1 MESDNEISSS
11 NKVTKKIVE
20 NQTES
25 NNSDSESSDGV
36 DEDVVNGD
44 DDKLD
49 KIVCPPLNENLISK
63 LNQIFKEINS
73 VDDNVDT
80 KKMSLGIIKFSY
92 NGKNYIHCPIKHV
105 KKKGKDVCFGVC
117 SHSNSLLDT
126 AINRRKLSA
135 HKFQYHYYGQAPDSN
150 SVNIYLKTSVSVE
163 EAINKMEKDKLKKN
177 VPKVIKGFQCIHCLK
192 MNPLINKRKR
202 KL

>member
-1 MESDNEISSS
+1 MESDNEISRV
-11 NKVTKKIVE
+11 NKKSVE
-20 NQTES
+20 NEMES
-25 NNSDSESSDGV
+25 NNSDSESSDEV
-36 DEDVVNGD
+36 DEEFVEGD
-44 DDKLD
+44 DNKLD
-49 KIVCPPLNENLISK
+49 KVVCPPLDENLICK
-63 LNQIFKEINS
+63 LNKIFKEIKS
-73 VDDNVDT
+73 DDDNVDN
-80 KKMSLGIIKFSY
+80 KKMSLGIIKFNY
-92 NGKNYIHCPIKHV
+92 NGNNYIHCPIKHV
-105 KKKGKDVCFGVC
+105 KKKGKDICFGVC

-150 SVNIYLKTSVSVE
+150 FVNIYLKTSLTVE

-192 MNPLINKRKR
+192 MNPLVKRKR